1 MEGFLEFMLYLLTF
15 ILLVILL
22 LSIMFYDFSFEGIV
36 VDKFITSSK
45 YGSPCFYIVVDKG
58 GDTVTRKIS
67 DYDYYYGYF
76 IGYSY
81 KFNY

>member
-1 MEGFLEFMLYLLTF
+1 MDGFLEYMLYLLIF
-15 ILLVILL
+15 ILLVILF
-22 LSIMFYDFSFEGIV
+22 LSIMFYDFSFEGTVI
-36 VDKFITSSK
+36 DKFITSSK
-45 YGSPCFYIVVDKG
+45 YGSPFFYIVIDKG

-81 KFNY
+81 KFN

>member
-1 MEGFLEFMLYLLTF
+1 MDGFLEYMSYLLIF
-15 ILLVILL
+15 ILLVILF
-22 LSIMFYDFSFEGIV
+22 LSSLFYDFSFEGTVI
-36 VDKFITSSK
+36 DKFITSSK
-45 YGSPCFYIVVDKG
+45 YGSPFFYIVVDKG

>member
-1 MEGFLEFMLYLLTF
+1 MDGFLELLSYLLIF
-15 ILLVILL
+15 ILLVILF
-22 LSIMFYDFSFEGIV
+22 LSILFYDFSFEGTVI
-36 VDKFITSSK
+36 DKFITSSK
-45 YGSPCFYIVVDKG
+45 YGSPFFYIVVDKG

>member
-1 MEGFLEFMLYLLTF
+1 MDRFLECMIYLLTLIF
-15 ILLVILL
+15 LVILF
-22 LSIMFYDFSFEGIV
+22 LSILFYDFSFEGTVI
-36 VDKFITSSK
+36 DKFITSGK
-45 YGSPCFYIVVDKG
+45 YGSPFFYIVVDKG

>member
-1 MEGFLEFMLYLLTF
+1 MDRFLECIIHLF
-15 ILLVILL
+15 ILFFLVILF
-22 LSIMFYDFSFEGIV
+22 LSILFYDFSFEGTVI
-36 VDKFITSSK
+36 DKFITSSK

>member
-1 MEGFLEFMLYLLTF
+1 MEGFLEFMLYLLTL

-58 GDTVTRKIS
+58 
-67 DYDYYYGYF
+67 
-76 IGYSY
+76 
-81 KFNY
+81 

>member
-1 MEGFLEFMLYLLTF
+1 MEGFLEFMLHLFTL
-15 ILLVILL
+15 ILLVILF
-22 LSIMFYDFSFEGIV
+22 LSIMLYDFSFEGIV

-45 YGSPCFYIVVDKG
+45 YGSPCFYIVVDKV
-58 GDTVTRKIS
+58 GDTVTRNIS

>member
-1 MEGFLEFMLYLLTF
+1 MDGFLEHMLYLLIF
-15 ILLVILL
+15 ILLVILF
-22 LSIMFYDFSFEGIV
+22 LSIMFYDFSFEGTVI
-36 VDKFITSSK
+36 DKFITSSK
-45 YGSPCFYIVVDKG
+45 YGSPFFYIVIDKG

-81 KFNY
+81 KFN

>member
-1 MEGFLEFMLYLLTF
+1 MDGFLECMIYLP
-15 ILLVILL
+15 ILIFLVILL
-22 LSIMFYDFSFEGIV
+22 LSIMFYDFSFEGTV
-36 VDKFITSSK
+36 VDKFITSNK
-45 YGSPCFYIVVDKG
+45 YGSPCFYIVVDNG

>member
-1 MEGFLEFMLYLLTF
+1 MDRFLECIMYLF
-15 ILLVILL
+15 ILFFLVILF
-22 LSIMFYDFSFEGIV
+22 LSILFYDSSFEGTVI
-36 VDKFITSSK
+36 DKFITSSK
-45 YGSPCFYIVVDKG
+45 YGSPCFYIVVDNG